1 MERRRLERDETC
13 GVEGG
18 RYDKRN
24 SREKETKQTKKKN
37 RTSDTSQSERSASA
51 SSAGDR
57 CRLAAAAP
65 SDL

>member
-1 MERRRLERDETC
+1 MERRRLERDETY

-24 SREKETKQTKKKN
+24 SREETKQTKKKN
-37 RTSDTSQSERSASA
+37 RTSDTSQSERWASA
-51 SSAGDR
+51 LSAGDR